1 MKLDKLKK
9 HVTAASFWSS
19 AWMLY
24 LMTLQTFVMLK
35 LTGTVGWSWLWVLS
49 PLWAPWLVVGA
60 ISLLFLIVILLIGA
74 WAASRGREKKVE
86 PEVEEIKIV
95 GEVEDERLDSEEMN

>member
-1 MKLDKLKK
+1 MDKLKK
-9 HVTAASFWSS
+9 HITVTFFWNGL
-19 AWMLY
+19 WMLY